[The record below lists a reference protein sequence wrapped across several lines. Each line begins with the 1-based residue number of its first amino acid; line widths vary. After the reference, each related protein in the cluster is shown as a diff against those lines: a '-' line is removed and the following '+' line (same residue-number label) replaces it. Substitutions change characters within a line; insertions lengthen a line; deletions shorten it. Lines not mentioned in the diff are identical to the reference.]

1 MLESMITNPR
11 PTRAECSD
19 VANAVLDGTDC
30 VMLSGETANGPY
42 FEQAVSV
49 MARTCCEAE
58 SSRNYDSLYQAIRN
72 SVSKRYNI
80 SAGESLASSA
90 VKTSIDINAKFLV
103 VLSETGTTARQVAKF
118 SPGRFVIC
126 LTPRETIARQCSG
139 IYKGVHAYTVDS
151 LENTEEILQM
161 VSHEA
166 IKAGMAQAGDKM
178 VVVCGNTYGTGAND
192 QIKVEVVTDSP
203 ALPNDG
209 APVGSLKKGFSF
221 AGL

>member
-1 MLESMITNPR
+1 
-11 PTRAECSD
+11 
-19 VANAVLDGTDC
+19 
-30 VMLSGETANGPY
+30 
-42 FEQAVSV
+42 
-49 MARTCCEAE
+49 
-58 SSRNYDSLYQAIRN
+58 
-72 SVSKRYNI
+72 
-80 SAGESLASSA
+80 
-90 VKTSIDINAKFLV
+90 
-103 VLSETGTTARQVAKF
+103 
-118 SPGRFVIC
+118 
-126 LTPRETIARQCSG
+126 
-139 IYKGVHAYTVDS
+139 
-151 LENTEEILQM
+151 M